1 MRLVAEPA
9 APDSVAA
16 VRAFNRFYTRWVG
29 ALDEGL
35 LRTRHSLA
43 EARVLFELG
52 RRDSMEVAELRRTL
66 DVDAGYL
73 SRMLARLE
81 EQGLVARERASADGR
96 RQPARLTKPG
106 RSEFRLL
113 DRRSARHVGTTLSSL
128 RPLERERLVAAM
140 AEIRATLQG

>member
-16 VRAFNRFYTRWVG
+16 VRSFNRFYTRWVG

-35 LRTRHSLA
+35 LRTRHSLP

-52 RRDSMEVAELRRTL
+52 RRDQTEVVELRRTM

-73 SRMLARLE
+73 SRILPPLE
-81 EQGLVARERASADGR
+81 DEGLVERERPTADAR
-96 RQPARLTKPG
+96 RQPA
-106 RSEFRLL
+106 
-113 DRRSARHVGTTLSSL
+113 
-128 RPLERERLVAAM
+128 
-140 AEIRATLQG
+140 